1 MIDQTD
7 KMTHNDYKRLCDE
20 IWHHNKL
27 YYIDHAP
34 EISDREFD
42 ELLKNLEKIEKGHPE
57 WVTPDSPTQRV
68 GEMLSEGFK
77 TVKHRVPMLSLA
89 NSYSKEE
96 IDDFIVRLQKLLGST
111 HLTFSCELKMDGIAV
126 AALYKNGVFV
136 QGVTRGDGK
145 EGDDITANMKTIPS
159 LPLRLFGKE
168 LPELLDIRGEVFLSH
183 HAFNAMNK
191 QREALGEPLWANPRN
206 AAAGSLKLLDPAEV
220 AKRELS
226 VYFYGIAEDST
237 GAVHYQSELHDFLKR
252 LGLPTLEY
260 QTKCNSLTEIWA
272 FIENIRK
279 IRSTLSYDIDGV
291 VIKLDSLR
299 DQKKVGVTGKS
310 PRWAIAYKFAA
321 EQAKTRIRDITVQ
334 VGRTG
339 VLTPVAELE
348 PVFLA
353 GSTISRATLHNEDE
367 VQRKDIRIG
376 DTVIIEKGGDVI
388 PKVVEVDLKLRPH
401 HTLPWKMPEY
411 CPSCGSKVERVPE
424 EVAVRCPNIAGCPDQ
439 KLRRISYFVAKGA
452 MDIDHLG
459 IKIVELLVNEKL
471 VEKPSD
477 LYTLTANQLY
487 QLEGFK
493 EKSVNNLLKSIQ
505 KSKDVPLA
513 NFIMAIGIKYV
524 GAGTAE
530 LLAGKAGNMKK
541 LSQLTRD
548 ELLSIDGIGDK
559 VADAVVEYFANHK
572 NIEELDRL
580 YSLGVHPRTVE
591 VVDYGD
597 HPFKGKTFVL
607 TGTLE
612 NYTRDQASALVKERG
627 GKVTGSVS
635 AKTDYV
641 LAGEEPGSKLAKAEL
656 LGVKILSELEFKKL
670 L

>member
-1 MIDQTD
+1 MMDDTKIV
-7 KMTHNDYKRLCDE
+7 THEDYKKLCEE

-27 YYIDHAP
+27 YYIDHQP
-34 EISDREFD
+34 EISDKEFD
-42 ELLKNLEKIEKGHPE
+42 ARLKHLEKIEHSHPE
-57 WVTPDSPTQRV
+57 WVRPDSPSQRV

-89 NSYSKEE
+89 NSYSKDE
-96 IDDFIVRLQKLLGST
+96 IEDFITRLQKLIGTSE
-111 HLTFSCELKMDGIAV
+111 LTYSCELKMDGIAV
-126 AALYKNGVFV
+126 AALYKNGAFL

-145 EGDDITANMKTIPS
+145 EGDDITSNMKTIAS
-159 LPLRLFGKE
+159 LPLRLHGNDV
-168 LPELLDIRGEVFLSH
+168 PEFLDIRGEVFISH
-183 HAFNAMNK
+183 HTFKTMNMH
-191 QREALGEPLWANPRN
+191 RETVGESLWANPRN
-206 AAAGSLKLLDPAEV
+206 AAAGSLKLLDPAEA
-220 AKRELS
+220 AKRGLS

-237 GAVHYQSELHDFLKR
+237 GKIHNQSDVHNFLKL

-260 QTKCNSLTEIWA
+260 HAKCHSLNEIWD

-279 IRSTLSYDIDGV
+279 IRSTLAYDIDGV

-299 DQKKVGVTGKS
+299 DQKKIGVTGKS

-321 EQAKTRIRDITVQ
+321 EQASTCIVDITVQ

-348 PVFLA
+348 PVLLV
-353 GSTISRATLHNEDE
+353 GSTIARATLHNEEE
-367 VQRKDIRIG
+367 VQRKDIRVG

-388 PKVVEVDLKLRPH
+388 PKVVEVQLMQRPSH
-401 HTLPWKMPEY
+401 STPWKMPEF
-411 CPSCGSKVERVPE
+411 CPSCGSKVERLPD

-452 MDIDHLG
+452 MNIDHLG
-459 IKIVELLVNEKL
+459 VKIVEQLVSENL
-471 VEKPSD
+471 VTKPSD
-477 LYTLTANQLY
+477 LYTLTDNQLI

-493 EKSVNNLLKSIQ
+493 EKSVKNLLASIQ

-530 LLAGKAGNMKK
+530 LLATKAGNMTK

-559 VADAVVEYFANHK
+559 VADAVIEYFVTPD
-572 NIEELDRL
+572 NIEELGRL
-580 YSLGVHPRTVE
+580 YSFGVHPQPIE
-591 VVDYGD
+591 VVDYGE

-607 TGTLE
+607 TGTLA
-612 NYTRDQASALVKERG
+612 NYTRDQASGLIKQRG

-635 AKTDYV
+635 AKTDYL
-641 LAGEEPGSKLAKAEL
+641 LAGEEAGSKLAKAQL
-656 LGVKILSELEFKKL
+656 LGVKVLSEADFTHL